1 MKYWL
6 FGFSRDVIMINIKI
20 FVHLGDLWQNI
31 GKIRPTSSD
40 KAYLVELINYISA
53 WNEMQAD

>member
-40 KAYLVELINYISA
+40 KAQLVELIT
-53 WNEMQAD
+53 